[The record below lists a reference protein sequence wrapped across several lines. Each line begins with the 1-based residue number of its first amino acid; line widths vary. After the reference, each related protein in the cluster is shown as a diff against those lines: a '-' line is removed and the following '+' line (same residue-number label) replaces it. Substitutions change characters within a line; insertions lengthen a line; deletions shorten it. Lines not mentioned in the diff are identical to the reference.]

1 MKGTLKLKERVE
13 SAKFG
18 VVFPANVEL
27 DCFVDDEL
35 RIFAY
40 HPTMKNVCIR
50 IGEMNQ
56 YEFKEV
62 EFVKPENA

>member
-1 MKGTLKLKERVE
+1 MKGTLKLREQVT

-18 VVFPANVEL
+18 VTFPANVEL
-27 DCFVDDEL
+27 ECWVDDEM

-40 HPTMKNVCIR
+40 HPKHKNVCIR

-62 EFVKPENA
+62 EFVKPQTV